1 MSFPL
6 LGSPKIQFFDSSGS
20 PLTSGTLAVLDP
32 ADDTNKASYPTAD
45 DADAATNANV
55 NPVVLDSR
63 GEPPNGLFGR
73 DGEDYKLTLKDSDG
87 TTVWTVDDVKLPDF
101 IAAIGSRT
109 IALPIGGLSISGK
122 APLTIL
128 TTVAYTRG
136 AHATLRDFTGTTTA
150 AHALQLLETLVDDLI
165 ENGSLRQ

>member
-63 GEPPNGLFGR
+63 GEPPNGLFGI
-73 DGEDYKLTLKDSDG
+73 DGEDYKIIIKDSDAA
-87 TTVWTVDDVKLPDF
+87 TVDDGCHTNVSGVTYQNTADRHRLHRRLQRLG
-101 IAAIGSRT
+101 IAGRINKD
-109 IALPIGGLSISGK
+109 LFL
-122 APLTIL
+122 
-128 TTVAYTRG
+128 VAFLFR
-136 AHATLRDFTGTTTA
+136 LL
-150 AHALQLLETLVDDLI
+150 LQ
-165 ENGSLRQ
+165 

>member
-20 PLTSGTLAVLDP
+20 PLSSGTLAVLDP

-55 NPVVLDSR
+55 NPVVLDAR

-73 DGEDYKLTLKDSDG
+73 DGEDYKLTLKDSTG
-87 TTVWTVDDVKLPDF
+87 TTIWTADDVKIPNF
-101 IAAIGSRT
+101 ISNTSVTRGA
-109 IALPIGGLSISGK
+109 GLAKVNIKGTE
-122 APLTIL
+122 PLAVI
-128 TTVAYTRG
+128 TTSTWTRG

-150 AHALQLLETLVDDLI
+150 ADALQLLETLVDDLI
-165 ENGSLRQ
+165 ENGALKQ

>member
-20 PLTSGTLAVLDP
+20 PLTSGTLSVLDP

-63 GEPPNGLFGR
+63 GEPPNGLFGL
-73 DGEDYKLTLKDSDG
+73 DGEDYKLVLKDSDAV
-87 TTVWTVDDVKLPDF
+87 TIWTVDDVKLSNYLPASSITAGTGPGRLSLSGQNVTAF
-101 IAAIGSRT
+101 I
-109 IALPIGGLSISGK
+109 
-122 APLTIL
+122 
-128 TTVAYTRG
+128 TTASYTTG

-150 AHALQLLETLVDDLI
+150 AHALQILETLVDDLI
-165 ENGSLRQ
+165 ENGSLKQ